1 MMNQITIAILTA
13 IGLFGGMLI
22 LLQVGRRIGRRR
34 LALDPDGA
42 SLGIGAVDGAVFAL
56 LGLLIAFTF
65 SGAASR
71 FDQRRALVVEE
82 ANDIGT
88 AWLRLD
94 LLPTAAQPALRDE
107 FRRYLESRIEAYR
120 KMPDIDAAFAELARS
135 VALQG
140 RIWDQAV
147 AASRAEGASPDAAK
161 LLLPALNAMIDI
173 TSTRTMA
180 ARLHPPP
187 LIYVMLV
194 VLALASALFAGYGMA
209 GARTRSWLHEV
220 GFALVTALALYMI
233 LDIEFPRL
241 GIIRVDAFDQALV
254 EVLTGMQAHP

>member
-13 IGLFGGMLI
+13 IGLFGGILI
-22 LLQVGRRIGRRR
+22 FLQIGRLIGKRR

-42 SLGIGAVDGAVFAL
+42 SVGIGAVEGAVFAL

-71 FDQRRALVVEE
+71 FEQRRDLVVEE

-94 LLPTAAQPALRDE
+94 LLPLAAQPALRED
-107 FRRYLESRIEAYR
+107 FRRYVESRLETYR
-120 KMPDIDAAFAELARS
+120 KLPDADAAYAELAHS

-140 RIWDQAV
+140 RIWDQSV
-147 AASRAEGASPDAAK
+147 AASQAEGASPDAAK

-173 TSTRTMA
+173 TTTRTMSVQM
-180 ARLHPPP
+180 HPPP
-187 LIYVMLV
+187 VIYAMLV
-194 VLALASALFAGYGMA
+194 VLALASALFAGYDMS
-209 GARTRSWLHEV
+209 GARTRSWLHEF

-241 GIIRVDAFDQALV
+241 GIIRVDVVDQALV
-254 EVLTGMQAHP
+254 DVLAGMQAHP